1 MYRNDLKEID
11 MSEQD
16 RTEELLTFFKAL
28 SDENRLKIVGFLAQK
43 PYTVESLA
51 EALHLGVSTTSH
63 HLSKLTRA
71 GLVTA
76 RADGHYYIYS
86 LQSEH
91 LQSMA
96 QHLLHSENLPKPS
109 EELIEDAFDRKVLAN
124 FTDADGRITS
134 FPAQRKKYEVLL
146 RYVVRSFEPG
156 LRYTE
161 KQVNE
166 ILSRY
171 NEDTADL
178 RRGLIDSKLMA
189 REVGGSAYWR
199 LDEPG

>member
-1 MYRNDLKEID
+1 MNEP
-11 MSEQD
+11 D
-16 RTEELLTFFKAL
+16 RSEELLTFFKAL

-63 HLSKLTRA
+63 HLSKLSKA
-71 GLVTA
+71 GLVQA
-76 RADGHYYIYS
+76 RAEGHYYLYS
-86 LQSEH
+86 LQAEH
-91 LQSMA
+91 LQRMA
-96 QHLLHSENLPKPS
+96 QHLLKGENLPKPS
-109 EELIEDAFDRKVLAN
+109 EELSEDAFERKVLAN
-124 FTDADGRITS
+124 FTDADGRITA

-156 LRYTE
+156 ARYTE

-178 RRGLIDSKLMA
+178 RRGMIDSKLMA

-199 LDEPG
+199 LETPE

>member
-1 MYRNDLKEID
+1 
-11 MSEQD
+11 MSEPE
-16 RTEELLTFFKAL
+16 RSEELLTFFKAL
-28 SDENRLKIVGFLAQK
+28 SDENRLKIVGFLAQR
-43 PYTVESLA
+43 PYTVEGLA

-63 HLSKLTRA
+63 HLSRLTKA
-71 GLVTA
+71 GLVSA
-76 RADGHYYIYS
+76 RAEGHYYIYS

-96 QHLLHSENLPKPS
+96 QHLLQGENLPKPS
-109 EELIEDAFDRKVLAN
+109 EELSEDVFDRKVLAT

-134 FPAQRKKYEVLL
+134 FPAQRKKYLVLL
-146 RYVVRSFEPG
+146 RYVVRAFEPG
-156 LRYTE
+156 VRYTE

-178 RRGLIDSKLMA
+178 RRSLIDTRMMA
-189 REVGGSAYWR
+189 RETGGSAYWR
-199 LDEPG
+199 LETE